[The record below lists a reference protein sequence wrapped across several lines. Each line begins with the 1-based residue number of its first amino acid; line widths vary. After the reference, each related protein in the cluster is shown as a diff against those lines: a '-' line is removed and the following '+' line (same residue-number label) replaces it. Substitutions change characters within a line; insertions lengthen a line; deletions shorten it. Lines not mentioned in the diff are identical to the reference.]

1 MLVVLRALGAR
12 RFRALLGVLPLAF
25 AALSASAVQSSEA
38 FAASWA
44 TGVEASAPAN
54 AGPDPVVY
62 LFSVS
67 CAAAGNC
74 SAIGGY
80 TDSSNHR
87 QGVLLTETAGTW
99 G

>member
-74 SAIGGY
+74 GAVGGY
-80 TDSSNHR
+80 TDSSGLR
-87 QGVLLTETAGTW
+87 QGLWLAGAR
-99 G
+99 GG